1 MSSTRAREGRDA
13 AEVDDL
19 EDLSDEELDALLA
32 EELAERE
39 EEEEEVPVPR
49 SGTTKKAPKA
59 SKKKSAKAAADA
71 RTRRSNQD
79 SRADGPPT
87 GTALVMLAVSA
98 VSAIIVFAMR
108 AARRKQSPA
117 PKRADTP
124 APTLAVDGAHTSA
137 RKSDVAPTRRLAAAK
152 KKSVPAVARRCANCG
167 AAAPKKKDSAAAD
180 APSGVAAA
188 TKLLRCGGCRATYY
202 CSSECQRQHRPV
214 HKKDCVPPA
223 GTQAAATRSAT
234 AGEAPRAPPPAVAA
248 ASPPEPAAPAD
259 AAAAAAAAAAE
270 GARRFQSLRAR
281 LGAATVAFSRGATG
295 QAVSAL
301 QDIAME
307 AHELFDRHALGRDI
321 ECEAL
326 RVAGHGMIRMRAWE
340 PAEKCLDACLGVARL
355 GLEDDPPLPP
365 GAAIGAFVALGTL
378 ASAREPPEFDL
389 SQQWFA
395 HALQVAREAG
405 DVAAEASVCQS
416 LAGVAGKMGDGA
428 AAAQAAEMALGLR
441 RAKLEE
447 AGRTLVAAEE
457 ALAAFTVTVTQSQ
470 APPSV
475 GTEDAADP
483 TPQPGSEAIGV
494 APATGGRP
502 ATAPPITSPDHARA
516 FGAAAAAKRAL
527 AEARRAEVAALA
539 NVGAALLKVP
549 ATSAPASGAAEA
561 SEASSEDAPLGTDV
575 ASKTEDAGDAPRDPS
590 PATRVAAGVARY
602 EEALA
607 SLRRDAAGP
616 QDLEMEIGLLLEL
629 ANAHDNRVGGD
640 AGRARARLARASL
653 REAVKA
659 LTANQ
664 REFPNTCTLC
674 SETMDVIENEGEVD
688 THASTT
694 GSGPDAAAATR
705 PVTCLECLHGYHSA
719 CLLRWREEK
728 LVEELEK
735 MEKAK
740 GEGEDVSGRE
750 PQKPRCPDCAKIH
763 ASRAAAAEA
772 AQRQPR
778 SSASAPGGFL

>member
-1 MSSTRAREGRDA
+1 
-13 AEVDDL
+13 
-19 EDLSDEELDALLA
+19 
-32 EELAERE
+32 
-39 EEEEEVPVPR
+39 
-49 SGTTKKAPKA
+49 
-59 SKKKSAKAAADA
+59 
-71 RTRRSNQD
+71 
-79 SRADGPPT
+79 
-87 GTALVMLAVSA
+87 MLAVSA

-137 RKSDVAPTRRLAAAK
+137 RKSDVTPTRRLAAAK
-152 KKSVPAVARRCANCG
+152 KKPVPAAARRCANCG
-167 AAAPKKKDSAAAD
+167 ATAPKKKD

-494 APATGGRP
+494 ASATGGRP

-516 FGAAAAAKRAL
+516 FGAVAAAKRAL

-549 ATSAPASGAAEA
+549 ATSGPASGAAEA

-674 SETMDVIENEGEVD
+674 SETMDVIENEVEGLGS
-688 THASTT
+688 STT

-728 LVEELEK
+728 LVEEMEK

>member
-32 EELAERE
+32 EELAEGE

-59 SKKKSAKAAADA
+59 SKKKSAKAAADS

-87 GTALVMLAVSA
+87 GTALIMLAVSA
-98 VSAIIVFAMR
+98 VSAVVVFAMR

-124 APTLAVDGAHTSA
+124 APTLAVDGAHASA

-152 KKSVPAVARRCANCG
+152 KKPVPAAARRCANCG

-180 APSGVAAA
+180 ASSGVAAA
-188 TKLLRCGGCRATYY
+188 AKLLRCGGCRATYY

-223 GTQAAATRSAT
+223 GTQAAAARSAT
-234 AGEAPRAPPPAVAA
+234 ASEAPRAPPPAVAA
-248 ASPPEPAAPAD
+248 SSPPEPAAPAD

-365 GAAIGAFVALGTL
+365 SAAIGAFVALGTL

-405 DVAAEASVCQS
+405 DVSAEASVCQS

-457 ALAAFTVTVTQSQ
+457 ALAAFTVTGV
-470 APPSV
+470 
-475 GTEDAADP
+475 TEDAAEP
-483 TPQPGSEAIGV
+483 TPRAGSEAIGV
-494 APATGGRP
+494 AGATGGRSVGP

-549 ATSAPASGAAEA
+549 ATSGVASGAAEAEA
-561 SEASSEDAPLGTDV
+561 SEASSEDAPSGTDV
-575 ASKTEDAGDAPRDPS
+575 ASETEDAGDAPRDPS
-590 PATRVAAGVARY
+590 PATRIAAGVARY

-653 REAVKA
+653 RDAVKA

-674 SETMDVIENEGEVD
+674 SETMDVIEGEGEED
-688 THASTT
+688 AHASTT
-694 GSGPDAAAATR
+694 GSG

-728 LVEELEK
+728 LVEEMEK
-735 MEKAK
+735 IEKAK

-772 AQRQPR
+772 AQRQPQ

>member
-32 EELAERE
+32 EELAEGE

-59 SKKKSAKAAADA
+59 SKKKSAKAAADS

-87 GTALVMLAVSA
+87 GTALIMLAVSA
-98 VSAIIVFAMR
+98 VSAVVVFAMR

-152 KKSVPAVARRCANCG
+152 KKAVPAAARRCANCG
-167 AAAPKKKDSAAAD
+167 AAAPKKKDPAAAD

-188 TKLLRCGGCRATYY
+188 AKLLRCGGCRATYY

-223 GTQAAATRSAT
+223 GTQAAAARSAT
-234 AGEAPRAPPPAVAA
+234 ASEAPRAPPPAVAA
-248 ASPPEPAAPAD
+248 SSPPEPAAPAD

-405 DVAAEASVCQS
+405 DVSAEASVCQS

-457 ALAAFTVTVTQSQ
+457 ALAAFTVTGV
-470 APPSV
+470 
-475 GTEDAADP
+475 TEDAAEP
-483 TPQPGSEAIGV
+483 TPRAGSEAIGV
-494 APATGGRP
+494 AGATGGRSVGP

-549 ATSAPASGAAEA
+549 ATSGVASGAAEAEA
-561 SEASSEDAPLGTDV
+561 SEASSEDAPSGTDV
-575 ASKTEDAGDAPRDPS
+575 ASETEDAGDAPRDPS

-653 REAVKA
+653 RDAVKA

-674 SETMDVIENEGEVD
+674 SETMDVIEGEGEED

-694 GSGPDAAAATR
+694 GSG

-728 LVEELEK
+728 LVEEMEK

-740 GEGEDVSGRE
+740 AEGEDVSGRE

>member
-1 MSSTRAREGRDA
+1 
-13 AEVDDL
+13 
-19 EDLSDEELDALLA
+19 
-32 EELAERE
+32 
-39 EEEEEVPVPR
+39 
-49 SGTTKKAPKA
+49 
-59 SKKKSAKAAADA
+59 
-71 RTRRSNQD
+71 
-79 SRADGPPT
+79 
-87 GTALVMLAVSA
+87 MLAVSA

-137 RKSDVAPTRRLAAAK
+137 RKSDVTPTRRLAAAK
-152 KKSVPAVARRCANCG
+152 KKPVPAAARRCANCG
-167 AAAPKKKDSAAAD
+167 ATAPKKKD

-234 AGEAPRAPPPAVAA
+234 ASEAPRAPPPAVAA

-307 AHELFDRHALGRDI
+307 AHELFDRHALGLDI

-549 ATSAPASGAAEA
+549 ATSGPASGAAEA

-575 ASKTEDAGDAPRDPS
+575 PSKTEDAGDAPRDPS

-674 SETMDVIENEGEVD
+674 SETMDVIENEVEGLGS
-688 THASTT
+688 STT